1 MIIFSKDKLKE
12 AWKEIYLSKPSKK
25 RDFSRGVDK
34 ITISSFKKREDYYLD
49 EIYRQLESG
58 FFKFDKLYYY
68 SIKQKG
74 KKKPRDIQAPTVKD
88 RIVQKIIN
96 EYLVDNY
103 FKGLFDKTGVVGSV
117 KNNSLESIIK
127 KVLNYYNNGYVYVL
141 KTDIINYFPSINIKR
156 INRIIGY
163 YVKDEEIKKF
173 LLDYLNVSKLPGI
186 PQGPPLS
193 PLMAN
198 LYLLSIDSY
207 LEKRKKIRHI
217 RYVDDVLIFGK
228 TENDVKKAYSLL
240 LGKFNK
246 IGLKIHPLEDREK
259 TKIGKLNKGD
269 IDILGVVYK
278 DDKLLIKEKKYKNF
292 INNTINPLSFY
303 VNLIAMKGKTK
314 KEKLTTLI
322 EHFNHKLKG
331 WGGAYIFCNVGD
343 SFKNLDLMIE
353 KNIDK
358 LLKIIEYKD
367 GKMSNKEKIKVK
379 KSIVKLSEMKIR
391 PIIKG

>member
-1 MIIFSKDKLKE
+1 MIIFSKNKLKK

-25 RDFSRGVDK
+25 RDFSKGVDG
-34 ITISSFKKREDYYLD
+34 ISISDFKQKENCYID
-49 EIYRQLESG
+49 EIYRQLKSG

-68 SIKQKG
+68 SIEQKG
-74 KKKPRDIQAPTVKD
+74 KKKSRDIQAPTIKD

-103 FKGLFDKTGVVGSV
+103 FKEWFDKTGVVGSV
-117 KNNSLESIIK
+117 KGNSLRCIIK
-127 KVLNYYNNGYVYVL
+127 KVLDYYNNGYVHVL

-163 YVKDEEIKKF
+163 YIKDKEIKKF
-173 LLDYLNVSKLPGI
+173 LTDYLSVSKFSGI

-198 LYLLSIDSY
+198 LYLLSLDFY
-207 LEKRKKIRHI
+207 LEKRKRIKHI

-228 TENDVKKAYSLL
+228 TENDIKKAYDLL

-246 IGLKIHPLEDREK
+246 VELKIHPLENKEK

-269 IDILGVVYK
+269 IDILGVIYK
-278 DDKLLIKEKKYKNF
+278 DNKLLIKKKKYKNF
-292 INNTINPLSFY
+292 IDDTIYPLSLY
-303 VNLIAMKGKTK
+303 VNLMTMHGKTR

-322 EHFNHKLKG
+322 EHFNYKLKG

-343 SFKNLDLMIE
+343 SFKDLDLKIE

-358 LLKIIEYKD
+358 LLKTIEYKD
-367 GKMSNKEKIKVK
+367 GKMSNEEKKEVK

-391 PIIKG
+391 PIIK

>member
-1 MIIFSKDKLKE
+1 M
-12 AWKEIYLSKPSKK
+12 
-25 RDFSRGVDK
+25 
-34 ITISSFKKREDYYLD
+34 
-49 EIYRQLESG
+49 
-58 FFKFDKLYYY
+58 
-68 SIKQKG
+68 
-74 KKKPRDIQAPTVKD
+74 
-88 RIVQKIIN
+88 
-96 EYLVDNY
+96 
-103 FKGLFDKTGVVGSV
+103 VGSV

-228 TENDVKKAYSLL
+228 TENDVKTAYSLL
-240 LGKFNK
+240 LRKFNK